1 MTEATMAIAGDG
13 VSLVEA
19 RALRQWFPVG
29 GSLLQRRRDV
39 VRAVD
44 DVSFTITRG
53 EVLGL
58 VGESGSGKSTLGRA
72 LLRMTEP
79 TEGQILFEGRDIT
92 RLGRSALRPIRPRMQ
107 FVFQDPFASLN
118 PRMTVRQIVGAP
130 LVIQRP
136 ELDTAA
142 CSARIAEAL
151 QTVGLST
158 QYADRYPHEFSG
170 GQRQRIGIARAL
182 ILHPSFLVAD
192 EPVSALDVSI
202 QAQIVN
208 LLIEVRKRLG
218 VAMLFISHDL
228 AVVGHLCDRVAV
240 MYLGRIVEIAPTR
253 TLFRQPRHP
262 YTEALFSAVPVPD
275 PTMRR
280 ERIILRGDMP
290 SPLAPPS
297 GCAFRGRCRYALPE
311 CASAVP
317 PLRAVDGDH
326 WTRCIRDDLALGC
339 AKTSGRVQPS
349 F

>member
-1 MTEATMAIAGDG
+1 MSEVAMSTAG
-13 VSLVEA
+13 STQPLVEVDG
-19 RALRQWFPVG
+19 LRQWFHVG
-29 GSLLQRRRDV
+29 KTLLHRADV

-44 DVSFTITRG
+44 DVSFTIARG

-72 LLRMTEP
+72 VLRMSEP
-79 TEGQILFEGRDIT
+79 TGGRIVFEGRDLT
-92 RLGRSALRPIRPRMQ
+92 HLGRRALRPLRPRMQ
-107 FVFQDPFASLN
+107 FIFQDPFASLN

-130 LVIQRP
+130 LAIQRP
-136 ELDTAA
+136 DMDAA
-142 CSARIAEAL
+142 ARQARIAATL
-151 QTVGLST
+151 QTVGLSS
-158 QYADRYPHEFSG
+158 QYIDRYPHEFSG

-182 ILHPSFLVAD
+182 IMEPSFLVAD

-208 LLIEVRKRLG
+208 LLIEVRKKLD

-228 AVVGHLCDRVAV
+228 AVVGNLCDRVAV

-253 TLFRQPRHP
+253 ALFRRPRHP

-280 ERIILRGDMP
+280 ERVILRGDVP

-297 GCAFRGRCRYALPE
+297 GCAFRGRCRYALAE
-311 CASAVP
+311 CAAAVP
-317 PLRAVDGDH
+317 PLREIEAGH
-326 WTRCIRDDLALGC
+326 AIRCIRDDLELGGR
-339 AKTSGRVQPS
+339 AGGVPSGS
-349 F
+349 

>member
-1 MTEATMAIAGDG
+1 MTATAAIAAP
-13 VSLVEA
+13 VPESPLIEVRE
-19 RALRQWFPVG
+19 LRQWFPVG
-29 GSLLQRRRDV
+29 GGLLRRGDV

-44 DVSFTITRG
+44 DVSFSIAKG

-72 LLRMTEP
+72 ILRMSTP
-79 TEGQILFEGRDIT
+79 TSGQILFEGRDVT
-92 RLGRSALRPIRPRMQ
+92 KLGRRALRPLRPRMQ
-107 FVFQDPFASLN
+107 FIFQDPFASLN

-130 LVIQRP
+130 LLIQRP
-136 ELDTAA
+136 ELDGAA
-142 CSARIAEAL
+142 RDARIGEVL
-151 QTVGLST
+151 RTVGLSLH
-158 QYADRYPHEFSG
+158 YAGRYPHEFSG

-182 ILHPSFLVAD
+182 ILEPAFLVAD

-208 LLIEVRKRLG
+208 LLIDIRKELG

-253 TLFRQPRHP
+253 ALFRRPRHP

-275 PTMRR
+275 PTIRR
-280 ERIILRGDMP
+280 ERIILKGDIP

-317 PLRAVDGDH
+317 PLRQVDGGH
-326 WTRCIRDDLALGC
+326 WTRCIRDDLKLGR
-339 AKTSGRVQPS
+339 SL
-349 F
+349 